1 MLTRHTRAF
10 LLKVQNNFILQNLLQ
25 MVITTWSSHLQL
37 GRLLAKLFFDG
48 WVLSIF
54 DDQTTHS
61 VAANKGE
68 GNSRCLLWILWKII
82 VKCRWHP
89 HCCDAA
95 VSRLCSPP
103 LFVFTLGYSRNN
115 SASRCQL
122 CSLHTQELFQ
132 TLQNDL
138 SRSSVYITFY
148 VDI

>member
-68 GNSRCLLWILWKII
+68 GNSRCLLWVLWKQSWNVVGTLTAVMPPCPVCARHLYLCLPPAIHGI
-82 VKCRWHP
+82 TPPAAASSAVCTHRSYSKHCRMTCP
-89 HCCDAA
+89 GP
-95 VSRLCSPP
+95 VS
-103 LFVFTLGYSRNN
+103 TLHSM
-115 SASRCQL
+115 
-122 CSLHTQELFQ
+122 
-132 TLQNDL
+132 
-138 SRSSVYITFY
+138 
-148 VDI
+148 